1 MRDLD
6 TISAAIT
13 AAETGH
19 LVLGT
24 LHTFDAPQSI
34 DRIIDVFPPIQ
45 QSQIKVELSQIIE
58 AVLSQVLIPRLTG
71 GRVAAFEI
79 MVANTAV
86 RNLIRESKIHQLH
99 NVMQTASKE
108 GMQTLNQD
116 LTHLVKREI
125 ISREEALN
133 RSSNQEQLIKFLD
146 YAIEDQ

>member
-1 MRDLD
+1 
-6 TISAAIT
+6 
-13 AAETGH
+13 
-19 LVLGT
+19 
-24 LHTFDAPQSI
+24 
-34 DRIIDVFPPIQ
+34 
-45 QSQIKVELSQIIE
+45 
-58 AVLSQVLIPRLTG
+58 
-71 GRVAAFEI
+71 

-146 YAIEDQ
+146 YAIED

>member
-1 MRDLD
+1 
-6 TISAAIT
+6 
-13 AAETGH
+13 
-19 LVLGT
+19 
-24 LHTFDAPQSI
+24 
-34 DRIIDVFPPIQ
+34 
-45 QSQIKVELSQIIE
+45 
-58 AVLSQVLIPRLTG
+58 
-71 GRVAAFEI
+71 

-133 RSSNQEQLIKFLD
+133 RSSNQEQLPNSSIMRLKTSNLNSLLNGGYYKRLRFDASTHTIALYLMENKNGIRSVLYD
-146 YAIEDQ
+146 WTVNLATRGGS